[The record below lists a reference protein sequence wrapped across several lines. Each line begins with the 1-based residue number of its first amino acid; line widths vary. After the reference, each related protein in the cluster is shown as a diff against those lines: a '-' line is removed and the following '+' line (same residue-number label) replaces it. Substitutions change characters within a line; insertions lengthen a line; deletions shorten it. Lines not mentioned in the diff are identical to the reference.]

1 MCFCLLV
8 SDLMRK
14 SIPYYAAGLSG
25 TANPCECKL
34 LAILLDL
41 RQLCQIRRALSLPIV
56 IEYHKRDAKR
66 SLTFSPPFTFMH
78 LPLNRYQVTV
88 TRTTNG
94 AESNGYVWSVT
105 FDTPTLVGGLTNAG
119 DQPLF
124 YANARML
131 GNSSSGILH
140 RIEVRNRG
148 IIVLPST

>member
-1 MCFCLLV
+1 
-8 SDLMRK
+8 
-14 SIPYYAAGLSG
+14 
-25 TANPCECKL
+25 
-34 LAILLDL
+34 
-41 RQLCQIRRALSLPIV
+41 
-56 IEYHKRDAKR
+56 
-66 SLTFSPPFTFMH
+66 MH
-78 LPLNRYQVTV
+78 LHLNRYQVTV

-140 RIEVRNRG
+140 RIQVRNRS
-148 IIVLPST
+148 PFT